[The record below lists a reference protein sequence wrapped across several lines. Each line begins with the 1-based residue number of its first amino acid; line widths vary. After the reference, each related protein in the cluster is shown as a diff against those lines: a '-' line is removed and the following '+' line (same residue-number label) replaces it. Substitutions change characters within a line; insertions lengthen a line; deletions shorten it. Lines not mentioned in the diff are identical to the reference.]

1 MPAPDHGLELPAL
14 GPGVP
19 PLTRRA
25 CADPPV
31 APSPGLYSA
40 RLLERFAGDGHAAF
54 VSSGGH
60 VLRPRLARAL
70 ELAELFPGLH
80 VVDVGSGR
88 GEAAAR
94 SAAAGCR
101 VTAVDWSRD
110 ALALTGRSARAVRA
124 EVVTA
129 AADATALPLADGCA
143 DRVLLLDVI
152 EHLSPEDVAATLAE
166 ARRILSP
173 GGYVVIHTLPNR
185 WSLAVGYRV
194 LRLLARDV
202 PRDPRSGYERLVH
215 VNEQDPWRL
224 KRSLTAAGLASR
236 VWVEE
241 WSTSH
246 AAAAG
251 GSRFAD
257 RARAEGYPVLRRRWV
272 RTVAGLT
279 MRGPARWLV
288 ANDIFAVAWPS
299 GSRPSLTRVAR
310 MRYDMQSRS
319 ARSWRGGAMS
329 RA

>member
-14 GPGVP
+14 ESGVP

-25 CADPPV
+25 GADRPV

-60 VLRPRLARAL
+60 VLRPRLARSL
-70 ELAELFPGLH
+70 ELADLVAGLH

-94 SAAAGCR
+94 AAAAGCR

-110 ALALTGRSARAVRA
+110 ALALTGRAARAVRA
-124 EVVTA
+124 EVVSA

-152 EHLSPEDVAATLAE
+152 EHLCPEDVAATLAE
-166 ARRILSP
+166 ARRILDP

-194 LRLLARDV
+194 LRLLARDL
-202 PRDPRSGYERLVH
+202 PGDPRSGYERLVH

-241 WSTSH
+241 WSTCH
-246 AAAAG
+246 AAGAG
-251 GSRFAD
+251 GSRFPD

-288 ANDIFAVAWPS
+288 ANDIFAVAWLS
-299 GSRPSLTRVAR
+299 GGRPSLTRVTR
-310 MRYDMQSRS
+310 MRYDMESRS